1 MSYLKKLIRENRDK
15 AGMSDEPDLDEAK
28 EWEDLEG
35 EDLPVEDE
43 GVIDESED

>member
-1 MSYLKKLIRENRDK
+1 
-15 AGMSDEPDLDEAK
+15 MSDEPDLDEAK
-28 EWEDLEG
+28 ELEDLEG